1 MGCYSAGANVA
12 SAIVEAVSG
21 QSYAQ
26 YVRDQITGPLD
37 MKDTTWVLTPSQN
50 SRLLP
55 AEFEVQ
61 DMDHPFSF
69 TKKVLSLLG
78 VKRVPYP
85 DFYTKESAVRG
96 DVGIKGTCADWV
108 RLNRMLLNGG
118 ELDGQRILSKKS
130 VDLMCK
136 SSLKGNAE
144 LIAPF
149 AYQGIPA
156 EKAEPGCEIS
166 TDEYR
171 FLNSYPGQTFG
182 LGVGVVTDPA
192 RAGLVP
198 AAKGTAWSAGLL
210 STYFAFNPNS
220 DIGVLVL
227 SQTGGVKLRKQALTD
242 LLNMAHSAIAPD
254 APTLLG
260 ARVSLK

>member
-1 MGCYSAGANVA
+1 M
-12 SAIVEAVSG
+12 
-21 QSYAQ
+21 
-26 YVRDQITGPLD
+26 
-37 MKDTTWVLTPSQN
+37 
-50 SRLLP
+50 
-55 AEFEVQ
+55 
-61 DMDHPFSF
+61 
-69 TKKVLSLLG
+69 G
-78 VKRVPYP
+78 VKRIPWM
-85 DFYTKESAVRG
+85 DFYTKESSVRG

-149 AYQGIPA
+149 AYEGIPA
-156 EKAEPGCEIS
+156 EKVKPGIS

-171 FLNSYPGQTFG
+171 QMTSADEFRALNSYPGQTFG
-182 LGVGVVTDPA
+182 LGVGVVTDPE

-198 AAKGTAWSAGLL
+198 SAKGTAWSAGLL
-210 STYFAFNPNS
+210 STYFAFNANS

-227 SQTGGVKLRKQALTD
+227 SQTGGVKLRKQALND
-242 LLNMAHSAIAPD
+242 LLKHG
-254 APTLLG
+254 TLSYRPWRTYTARGPSVIEMTLG
-260 ARVSLK
+260 